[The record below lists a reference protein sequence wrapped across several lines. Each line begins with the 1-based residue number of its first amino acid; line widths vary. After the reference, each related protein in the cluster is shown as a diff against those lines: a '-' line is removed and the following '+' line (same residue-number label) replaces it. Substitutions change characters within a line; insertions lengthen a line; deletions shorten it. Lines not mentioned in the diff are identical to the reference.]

1 MGQEAA
7 KKLEFNLV
15 SLSKFRTKEGLPR
28 SSEKQSQIWIEHS
41 PACTKIVDL
50 DFNLQFMS
58 AAGVGSLGID
68 DVTEYYGKPYPF
80 DFYPKSFCDEMSKNL
95 RKALDTKEVVE
106 QEAAVVDTDGNE
118 VWFHST
124 ISPVSESG
132 DKIDYLMVVSLNT
145 TKQNVARKELEHY
158 KLNLEKLVNERTF
171 ELEKAKKEALKANAS
186 KSTFLANM
194 SHEIRTPLN
203 AIIGFSELLAKPS
216 VNITED
222 DTQSFKLTVHEN
234 AQQLLTLLNNILDLS
249 KVESGVEE
257 INAVV
262 FELVDL
268 VQGLERFHQVNAQ
281 KNNLCLSLSLADNL
295 PEFIESDRTKIM
307 QVLNNLLSNAIK
319 FTAGSF
325 VNVAT
330 DKTFDGKKQQGQ
342 VNLSV
347 AVNNGEVIFTV
358 SDSGEAIKEDEKKH
372 IFEPFV
378 QSKFNMSK
386 KIKGTGL
393 GLTLSRHLSHLLGGA
408 LTLETNVQSVGVD
421 HEWSN
426 SFCLSIPLKEV
437 IVKQAKA
444 DANLPATFSAES
456 LVICVDDIEINNTL
470 IKMLLLRFGVSAELV
485 DSGKKAIE
493 LINVLCEAGT
503 PPDLVLMD
511 LRMPEMD
518 GIETTKRILV
528 NEHSKNV
535 PIVMLSADVVSEKI
549 KCAKASGAVD
559 YLAKPIELSELNRVL
574 AKYLRPA

>member
-1 MGQEAA
+1 M
-7 KKLEFNLV
+7 

-28 SSEKQSQIWIEHS
+28 SSERQSQVWIEHS

-58 AAGVGSLGID
+58 AAGIGSLGMA

-95 RKALDTKEVVE
+95 RKALDTNEVIE

-132 DKIDYLMVVSLNT
+132 DKIDYLMVVSLDT

-158 KLNLEKLVNERTF
+158 KLNLEKLVYERTL
-171 ELEKAKKEALKANAS
+171 ELEKAKKEALEANAS

-216 VNITED
+216 LNITED
-222 DTQSFKLTVHEN
+222 DAQSFQLTVHEN
-234 AQQLLTLLNNILDLS
+234 AQQLLALLNNILDLS

-257 INAVV
+257 VNAVV
-262 FELVDL
+262 FELADL
-268 VQGLERFHQVNAQ
+268 SQGLEGFHQANAQ
-281 KNNLCLSLSLADNL
+281 KNNLCLSLTLARNL
-295 PEFIESDRTKIM
+295 PEFIESDRTKII

-319 FTAGSF
+319 FTADSHENIAAGKG
-325 VNVAT
+325 VNV
-330 DKTFDGKKQQGQ
+330 KNKQGY

-347 AVNNGEVIFTV
+347 AANKGEIFFTV
-358 SDSGEAIKEDEKKH
+358 SDSGKAINENEKKH
-372 IFEPFV
+372 IFEPFI
-378 QSKFNMSK
+378 QSKFNTNK

-393 GLTLSRHLSHLLGGA
+393 GLTLSRHISNLLGGA
-408 LTLETNVQSVGVD
+408 LTLETNVQGVGTERV
-421 HEWSN
+421 WGN
-426 SFCLSIPLKEV
+426 CFCLSIPFKEV

-444 DANLPATFSAES
+444 HVNLPATFSAKS
-456 LVICVDDIEINNTL
+456 LVICVDDIEINNVL

-485 DSGKKAIE
+485 DSGEKAIE
-493 LINVLCEAGT
+493 LTDMLCQAGT

-511 LRMPEMD
+511 LRMPGID
-518 GIETTKRILV
+518 GIETTKRILA
-528 NEHSKNV
+528 NEHCKNV
-535 PIVMLSADVVSEKI
+535 PVVMLSADVISEQI
-549 KCAKASGAVD
+549 KCAKDSGAVD
-559 YLAKPIELSELNRVL
+559 YLTKPIEISELNRVL

>member
-1 MGQEAA
+1 M
-7 KKLEFNLV
+7 EFNLV

-28 SSEKQSQIWIEHS
+28 SSEKQSQVWIEHS

-58 AAGVGSLGID
+58 AAGVGSLGMA

-95 RKALDTKEVVE
+95 RKALDTNEVVE

-186 KSTFLANM
+186 KSIFLADM

-222 DTQSFKLTVHEN
+222 DTQSFQLTVHEN
-234 AQQLLTLLNNILDLS
+234 AQQLLALLNNILDLS
-249 KVESGVEE
+249 KVESGAEE
-257 INAVV
+257 VNAVV
-262 FELVDL
+262 FELADL
-268 VQGLERFHQVNAQ
+268 SQGLEGFHQANAQ
-281 KNNLCLSLSLADNL
+281 KNNLCLSLTLADNL
-295 PEFIESDRTKIM
+295 PEFIESDRTKII
-307 QVLNNLLSNAIK
+307 QILNNLLSNAIK
-319 FTAGSF
+319 FTAGSNDNVVIDKLSV
-325 VNVAT
+325 VNN
-330 DKTFDGKKQQGQ
+330 KQGQ

-347 AVNNGEVIFTV
+347 AVNNGEIIFTV
-358 SDSGEAIKEDEKKH
+358 SDSGKAINEDEKKH
-372 IFEPFV
+372 IFEPFI
-378 QSKFNMSK
+378 QSKFNTNK

-393 GLTLSRHLSHLLGGA
+393 GLTLSRHISTLLGGA
-408 LTLETNVQSVGVD
+408 LTLETNVQSGNAGQVWG
-421 HEWSN
+421 N
-426 SFCLSIPLKEV
+426 CFCLSIPFKEV

-444 DANLPATFSAES
+444 LAKLPTTFSAKS

-485 DSGKKAIE
+485 DSGEKAIE
-493 LINVLCEAGT
+493 LTNKLCKAGT

-511 LRMPEMD
+511 LRMPEID
-518 GIETTKRILV
+518 GIETTKRILAI
-528 NEHSKNV
+528 EHSKNV
-535 PIVMLSADVVSEKI
+535 PIVMLSADVVSEQI
-549 KCAKASGAVD
+549 KCAKNSGAVD
-559 YLAKPIELSELNRVL
+559 YLTKPIEISELNRVL